1 MDVLGDI
8 GGDNDMLEKSA
19 SRVIGCCPGASGCV
33 EEDAGDGTVRLRED
47 LAGDI
52 WSSLLVCCL
61 AFGGGFAKRSSEVA
75 VGWIL
80 RSFLAG

>member
-1 MDVLGDI
+1 MTIDVLGDI

-33 EEDAGDGTVRLRED
+33 EEDAGDGTVRSRED

-52 WSSLLVCCL
+52 WSS
-61 AFGGGFAKRSSEVA
+61 
-75 VGWIL
+75 
-80 RSFLAG
+80 